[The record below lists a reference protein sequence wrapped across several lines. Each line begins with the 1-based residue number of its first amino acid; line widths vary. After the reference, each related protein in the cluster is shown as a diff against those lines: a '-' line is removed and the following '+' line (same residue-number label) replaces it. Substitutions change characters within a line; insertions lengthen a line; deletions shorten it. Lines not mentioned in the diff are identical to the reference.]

1 MLPPAAPSLRTGL
14 RFAAPIAFGYVPI
27 GFAYGVLAMKV
38 GLSAWN
44 TMLMSLLVFA
54 GSAQF
59 IAVGLLSS
67 GTAGISIV
75 VTTFVVN
82 LRHLLMAAALSPDV
96 RTWPR
101 RILALF
107 AFQLTDET
115 FAVHCAR
122 FSSGDRER
130 RTSLII
136 NFVAQCSWVLGSALG
151 VFASGLISD
160 IRPWGLDFAL
170 PAMFIALLLGQIRSR
185 THLLAAF
192 AAGGLSLAIVL
203 LGHDQINVILATIA
217 AATLGTVAERWI
229 RK

>member
-1 MLPPAAPSLRTGL
+1 M
-14 RFAAPIAFGYVPI
+14 RFAAPIALGYVPI
-27 GFAYGVLAMKV
+27 GFAYGVLAMQL
-38 GLSAWN
+38 GLSAQN

-54 GSAQF
+54 GSAQL
-59 IAVGLLSS
+59 IAVGLLSA
-67 GTAGISIV
+67 GTALISIIL
-75 VTTFVVN
+75 TTFVVN

-122 FSSGDRER
+122 FSSGDRELK
-130 RTSLII
+130 TSLII
-136 NFVAQCSWVLGSALG
+136 NFVAQCSWVMGSGLG
-151 VFASGLISD
+151 VYASGLISD

-170 PAMFIALLLGQIRSR
+170 PAMFIALLVGQIR
-185 THLLAAF
+185 TAAHLVVAC
-192 AAGGLSLAIVL
+192 AAGGASLAFLL
-203 LGHDQINVILATIA
+203 LGHDQMHVILATIA
-217 AATLGTVAERWI
+217 AATLGTMVERWI